1 MNRNAII
8 FFTAIFLLSGCG
20 QQTRVISVEENV
32 EENPGA
38 DAATT
43 TISTSSVATIKK
55 TATSTDSAVE
65 GRVSTTVKQVT
76 VPARLELPVAFAQQ
90 APFANW
96 DEEHEETC
104 EEASLIMAAKYFKG
118 QPLSETI
125 MEDELQKMLKWNDDN
140 GYKLDYTAAETAKVA
155 QDYFGL
161 SARISDDVSVDAIKY
176 ELSKG
181 NLVIVPAAGRELKN
195 PNFKRPGPI
204 YHMLLIKGYN
214 DSEFIT
220 NDPGTRKGNSYRYPY
235 QQLLEAVHDWSHELA
250 EGGMTDAEI
259 AQQPRGMII
268 IEKI

>member
-1 MNRNAII
+1 MNRNAVI
-8 FFTAIFLLSGCG
+8 FFTAIFLLSGCA

-38 DAATT
+38 DVATT
-43 TISTSSVATIKK
+43 TISTSSVVATKK
-55 TATSTDSAVE
+55 TATSTDSVVE
-65 GRVSTTVKQVT
+65 GRASTTVKQVT
-76 VPARLELPVAFAQQ
+76 IPAKLELPVAFAQQ

-104 EEASLIMAAKYFKG
+104 EEASLIMAAKYFQG
-118 QPLSETI
+118 QPLTEAI
-125 MEDELQKMLKWNDDN
+125 MEAELQKILQWNEDN
-140 GYKLDYTAAETAKVA
+140 SYKLDYTAAETAKVA

-161 SARISDDVSVDAIKY
+161 KARVSDDVNVDTIKY

-220 NDPGTRKGNSYRYPY
+220 NDPGTRKGNGYRYPY
-235 QQLLEAVHDWSHELA
+235 QQLLGAVHDWSHGLA

-259 AQQPRGMII
+259 AQQPGAMIVM
-268 IEKI
+268 EKP